1 MSAWRTGKERDAETG
16 RASKRKV
23 NPSNRNPLKYR
34 CCTVTISFETQA
46 ITAWPELAQG
56 CSMLTTKHSCPGG
69 TLGPSS
75 NLIRGYGGPRRR
87 ICSIATAVP
96 I

>member
-56 CSMLTTKHSCPGG
+56 CSMLPRSTHALAEHSA
-69 TLGPSS
+69 
-75 NLIRGYGGPRRR
+75 RRP
-87 ICSIATAVP
+87 T
-96 I
+96 